1 MTRRLREIET
11 LLLTMFAAVPLYFTN
26 AIGRTPVLLF
36 HGAMLGIVVRVLL
49 GRGPE
54 LIPARLMRWLALAYV
69 PFYFID
75 WRLLGGTAIAASTH
89 LVLFIAIYQPIESLE
104 RDNQSQRLLTTALI
118 FVASLATSTHITVVL
133 FVLAFAFLMFRQLMY
148 VSHLETVRAMN
159 AQYAE
164 SPSGRAAFFYLAGA
178 MLIGALLFPMLP
190 RVRSPFV
197 SGFASSLP
205 GGATALTES
214 IDFRGTRRGNAD
226 TTIVA
231 RVWVEESARRTFAP
245 VRLRGMIYDR
255 YERGK
260 WEQTLRG
267 IREIPSRGGA
277 ITIARAG
284 GVEAGTIVQQRPFR
298 GKLYLPVGAYSIDGH
313 PGRMYEGP
321 ARDTYYT
328 YADGTLNLSVRVSER
343 SEPLRLMR
351 IAPVDY
357 PVTPEVAALAR
368 RIVGTETRPERQAAL
383 IEQYLSTNFRYVPN
397 DATSERPASMED
409 FLLRTREGHCEYF
422 AAGMVVLL
430 TSLDVPARIAGG
442 FYASR
447 MNPLTGYYA
456 VRRGDAHAWTEVWD
470 GTRWMTFDATP
481 PDLRPGQ
488 QNANAI
494 REYLAALTDS
504 LTFVWDRYVLT
515 FGLGDQITLIEDVM
529 DWTRTAAAAIR
540 DGFTAEVRMV
550 RSPSYL
556 FALGLLI
563 AAGVVVVMIARTR
576 RPLFDV
582 LARHLRRHGID
593 VGPAMTMEEALRELR
608 TQQPDAARALEPLIL
623 LYEEERFSPRP
634 DRARATKLRRRLR
647 ELRA

>member
-1 MTRRLREIET
+1 MIRRNREIET
-11 LLLTMFAAVPLYFTN
+11 LLLTMFAAVPLYFTS
-26 AIGRTPVLLF
+26 AIGRVPVLLF
-36 HGAMLGIVVRVLL
+36 HAAMFGIVARVAL

-54 LIPARLMRWLALAYV
+54 LIPARLMRVLAIAYV

-75 WRLLGGTAIAASTH
+75 WRLVGGSAIAASTH
-89 LVLFIAIYQPIESLE
+89 LVLFIALYQPIESLE
-104 RDNQSQRLLTTALI
+104 RDNHAQRLLTTALI

-159 AQYAE
+159 AEYAE
-164 SPSGRAAFFYLAGA
+164 PPSGGAAFFYLAGA
-178 MLIGALLFPMLP
+178 MAIGALLFPMLP

-214 IDFRGTRRGNAD
+214 IDFSGTRRGNAD
-226 TTIVA
+226 ATIVA
-231 RVWVEESARRTFAP
+231 RVWIEEGARGIFAP

-277 ITIARAG
+277 VAIARARG
-284 GVEAGTIVQQRPFR
+284 TDAGTIVQQRPFR

-313 PGRMYEGP
+313 PGRLYEGP

-328 YADGTLNLSVRVSER
+328 YADGTLNLSVRVATEP
-343 SEPLRLMR
+343 EPLRLTR
-351 IAPVDY
+351 VATVDY
-357 PVTPEVAALAR
+357 PVTPEVAALAKQ
-368 RIVGTETRPERQAAL
+368 IVGDETRPDRQAAL
-383 IEQYLSTNFRYVPN
+383 IERYLSTNFRYLAN
-397 DATSERPASMED
+397 ETTSARPVSMED
-409 FLLRTREGHCEYF
+409 FLLRRREGHCEYF

-430 TSLDVPARIAGG
+430 TALDVPARIAGG

-456 VRRGDAHAWTEVWD
+456 VRREDAHAWTEVWD

-481 PDLRPGQ
+481 PDLRPGRQ
-488 QNANAI
+488 TANAL
-494 REYLAALTDS
+494 REYLSALTDS

-515 FGLGDQITLIEDVM
+515 FGLGDQITLIEDAM
-529 DWTRTAAAAIR
+529 DWARAAATAVR
-540 DGFTAEVRMV
+540 DGISADVRTMQ
-550 RSPSYL
+550 SPSYL
-556 FALGLLI
+556 LVLGLLT
-563 AAGVVVVMIARTR
+563 AGGVALVLFARTH
-576 RPLFDV
+576 RPLFEV
-582 LARHLRRHGID
+582 LARHLRRHGIE
-593 VGPAMTMEEALRELR
+593 VGPAMTMEDALRELR
-608 TQQPDAARALEPLIL
+608 ANQPDAARALEPLIAM
-623 LYEEERFSPRP
+623 YEEERFSPHP
-634 DRARATKLRRRLR
+634 DRSRASQLRRRLR